1 MVSKEEVIVSFFIL
15 QAIHRLCECGAL
27 QSLNTAD
34 NAMTSNE
41 NANTDNARNDN
52 VEQICNC
59 LLFIMNI
66 IVSHKIVV
74 TVLMMQDG
82 LKTAQSFLSKE
93 KESHTNSVTQL
104 YFIYSFTLTHHLFFC
119 FILFV
124 YYKGRQKMASLIQ
137 VI

>member
-1 MVSKEEVIVSFFIL
+1 MDSKGEVIVSFFIS
-15 QAIHRLCECGAL
+15 QAIHPLCECGAL

-34 NAMTSNE
+34 NE
-41 NANTDNARNDN
+41 NANTDNAGNDN
-52 VEQICNC
+52 VEQICIC

-66 IVSHKIVV
+66 TVSHKIVV
-74 TVLMMQDG
+74 AVLMMQGG
-82 LKTAQSFLSKE
+82 LKTAQPFAKD

-119 FILFV
+119 LILFV
-124 YYKGRQKMASLIQ
+124 NYKGRQKMASLIQ